1 MAQQRSRSMV
11 HALIVSLAASLFLL
25 AACTAGGG
33 SPATGSSSTAVAGG
47 GIGGGSG
54 APIAAG
60 SSSAPAGCANPA
72 GGAIGSAGGAYASM
86 LAGVLCGMPDIDP
99 CSMLKPA
106 DVQALFSVPLASP
119 TTDHLGNCSW
129 HLSDPSKGEGL
140 DVVVN
145 VGQGSGPLNDDL
157 NLASATPLSG
167 VGDTAGWELI
177 GGYFPHLGAVKGN
190 ATCELSIAGGDG
202 QLSVPTTGRDV
213 FAKIDPAALPGFIKS
228 FGDLCNQVF
237 AGLGA

>member
-1 MAQQRSRSMV
+1 MAQQRSHSTAGAV
-11 HALIVSLAASLFLL
+11 LVGLAASLVLL
-25 AACTAGGG
+25 AACTAGSG
-33 SPATGSSSTAVAGG
+33 SPTPAGAVGSAAGG
-47 GIGGGSG
+47 GNGAGSSG
-54 APIAAG
+54 PVAAG

-72 GGAIGSAGGAYASM
+72 GGALGSAGGAYASM
-86 LAGVLCGMPDIDP
+86 LANVLCGMPDIDP
-99 CSMLKPA
+99 CAMLKPA

-119 TTDHLGNCSW
+119 TTDHLGNCTW
-129 HLSDPSKGEGL
+129 HLSDPSKGDGL

-167 VGDTAGWELI
+167 VGDTAGWELL
-177 GGYFPHLGAVKGN
+177 GGYFPHLGAIKGN

-213 FAKIDPAALPGFIKS
+213 FAKIDPAALPAFIKS